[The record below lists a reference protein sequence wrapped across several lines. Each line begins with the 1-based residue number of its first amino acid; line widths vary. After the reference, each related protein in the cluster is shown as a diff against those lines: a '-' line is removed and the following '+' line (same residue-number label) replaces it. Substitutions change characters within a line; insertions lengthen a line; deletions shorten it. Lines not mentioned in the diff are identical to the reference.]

1 MEIRVT
7 HDGSHTLYSPELNE
21 NYHSING
28 AVDESTHVFIE
39 AGLKPVLQAKKG
51 IYVLEVGF
59 GTGLN
64 AWLSACYV
72 QKNYPDSL
80 VSYVALEPYPVPPE
94 IIGQLNY
101 TQAPVSNSLSPM
113 RELYYQL
120 HETPWETETKVLY
133 NQFHLRKFP
142 VRLEE
147 FKPYWLFDLIFYDA
161 FAPGKQPE
169 MWEKSLFKSLYDKTV
184 PGGTLVTYC
193 AKGQF
198 KRDLR
203 EIGWEV
209 ESLPG
214 PTGKREMT
222 RAIKPLTAGL

>member
-1 MEIRVT
+1 MEIRFT
-7 HDGSHTLYSPELNE
+7 HDGSHTLYNPELNE
-21 NYHSING
+21 NYHSVNG
-28 AVDESTHVFIE
+28 AMDESVHVFIE
-39 AGLKPVLQAKKG
+39 AGLKPVLQEKKG

-64 AWLSACYV
+64 AWLSICNV
-72 QKNYPDSL
+72 QKFYPDSI
-80 VSYVALEPYPVPPE
+80 VSYVAIEPYPVPE
-94 IIGQLNY
+94 DIVARLNY
-101 TQAPVSNSLSPM
+101 PQVSNGFSPMAELYRQLHQAP
-113 RELYYQL
+113 
-120 HETPWETETKVLY
+120 WESETKIVY

-142 VRLEE
+142 VSLQE
-147 FKPYWLFDLIFYDA
+147 FKPYWLFDLIYYDA
-161 FAPGKQPE
+161 FAPSKQPE
-169 MWEKSLFKSLYDKTV
+169 MWDRTLFEKLYEITV
-184 PGGTLVTYC
+184 PGGMLVTYC

-222 RAIKPLTAGL
+222 RAIKPITAGM